1 MQTEKYAHT
10 HTSTRS
16 FIPLLPHI
24 HAHMCT
30 NTHTTIQIHAD
41 ITTFIH
47 DNKNQQHTSQHT
59 YQHAHMHMQMNNI
72 TSQASQTQF
81 HTNPGK
87 AELVAEGTFGGES
100 QEFITDPVPAGAP
113 DGMGELADEDV
124 TEGVMLKIST
134 SSCML
139 RSVMVA
145 RSTKE
150 TEVAGAAPHGSG
162 S

>member
-1 MQTEKYAHT
+1 MSDSDTQT
-10 HTSTRS
+10 
-16 FIPLLPHI
+16 PQ
-24 HAHMCT
+24 MG
-30 NTHTTIQIHAD
+30 
-41 ITTFIH
+41 H
-47 DNKNQQHTSQHT
+47 DTLVEDP
-59 YQHAHMHMQMNNI
+59 
-72 TSQASQTQF
+72 
-81 HTNPGK
+81 PGK
-87 AELVAEGTFGGES
+87 AQLVAEGTFGGES